1 MRKGN
6 TANARECALSV
17 LVACRRNGAWA
28 DAALKAQLGK
38 CALSAQDAALC
49 SRIVYGVMQNEL
61 LLNWYL
67 SAYCTQKLDH
77 LQPPL
82 SDILRIGAYQIL
94 FLDKVPDHAAVSES
108 VELCRTNGRS
118 AASGLVNA
126 VLRKVAQNK
135 SNLPPLPEGN
145 IARLSVAYSHP
156 QWLVKKLVSLLG
168 VEEAE
173 AFLRIDNEASPIS
186 VQVNPLK
193 TNEKALVDELRGEG
207 VCVTPHPWVPGCLE
221 LSGTGD
227 LTTLSAFYNGRFTVQ
242 DAAAHLIVC
251 AADFARGQRV
261 LDVCAAPGGKSAY
274 LCEQMQL
281 TGRVYA
287 WELHEKRAQLLEGV
301 RRRLGL
307 DNLRISVRDA
317 LDFRPDLEGALDGV
331 LLDAPCAGLGV
342 LSQKPDIKLR
352 LKEEDIPAIV
362 DTQGRLIDTVCRYV
376 RPGGAL
382 VYSTCSLLPEENADR
397 VRTFLQAH
405 PNFTLEPL
413 PTSFPEELR
422 ARQTP
427 CGLQLLGCRD
437 GVEGFFIAR
446 MRRVR

>member
-17 LVACRRNGAWA
+17 LVSCRRNGAWA
-28 DAALKAQLGK
+28 DAALKAQLSK
-38 CALSAQDAALC
+38 TPLSAQDAALC

-82 SDILRIGAYQIL
+82 ADILRIGAYQIL

-145 IARLSVAYSHP
+145 IARLSIAYSHP

-173 AFLRIDNEASPIS
+173 RFLRIDNEAAPMT

-193 TNEKALVDELRGEG
+193 TDADALARELAGDGVKAV
-207 VCVTPHPWVPGCLE
+207 PHGWVPDCFE

-227 LTTLSAFYNGRFTVQ
+227 LTTLTAFYQGRFTVQ
-242 DAAAHLIVC
+242 DAAAKLVTY
-251 AADFARGQRV
+251 AAGFEKGQDV
-261 LDVCAAPGGKSAY
+261 LDVCAAPGGKSFAAAFAMENEGHI
-274 LCEQMQL
+274 LSCD
-281 TGRVYA
+281 
-287 WELHEKRAQLLEGV
+287 LHENKLRRIREGAQ
-301 RRRLGL
+301 RLGITCIETAAA
-307 DNLRISVRDA
+307 DGRT
-317 LDFRPDLEGALDGV
+317 FREEWAGRFDTV
-331 LLDAPCAGLGV
+331 LCDVPCSGLGIIRK
-342 LSQKPDIKLR
+342 KPDIRYKDVHEFKALP
-352 LKEEDIPAIV
+352 DIQRAI
-362 DTQGRLIDTVCRYV
+362 LENSARYV
-376 RPGGAL
+376 RPGGVL
-382 VYSTCSLLPEENADR
+382 VYSTCTVLPEENENVTDA
-397 VRTFLQAH
+397 FLSSH
-405 PNFTLEPL
+405 PEFIYEEFSLPNGEAAPGYLTLWPQRNG
-413 PTSFPEELR
+413 T
-422 ARQTP
+422 
-427 CGLQLLGCRD
+427 D
-437 GVEGFFIAR
+437 GFYLSR
-446 MRRVR
+446 MRRREHD

>member
-82 SDILRIGAYQIL
+82 ANILRIGAYQIL

-145 IARLSVAYSHP
+145 IARLSIAYSHP

-173 AFLRIDNEASPIS
+173 RFLRIDNEAAPMT

-193 TNEKALVDELRGEG
+193 TDADALARELAGDGVKAV
-207 VCVTPHPWVPGCLE
+207 PHGWVPDCFE

-227 LTTLSAFYNGRFTVQ
+227 LTTLTAFYQGRFTVQ
-242 DAAAHLIVC
+242 DAAAKLVTY
-251 AADFARGQRV
+251 AAGFEKGQDV
-261 LDVCAAPGGKSAY
+261 LDVCAAPGGKSFAAAFAMENEGHI
-274 LCEQMQL
+274 LSCD
-281 TGRVYA
+281 
-287 WELHEKRAQLLEGV
+287 LHENKLRRIREGAQ
-301 RRRLGL
+301 RLGITCIETAAA
-307 DNLRISVRDA
+307 DGRT
-317 LDFRPDLEGALDGV
+317 FREEWAGRFDTV
-331 LLDAPCAGLGV
+331 LCDVPCSGLGIIRK
-342 LSQKPDIKLR
+342 KPDIRYKDVHEFKALP
-352 LKEEDIPAIV
+352 DIQRAI
-362 DTQGRLIDTVCRYV
+362 LENSARYV
-376 RPGGAL
+376 RPGGVL
-382 VYSTCSLLPEENADR
+382 VYSTCTVLPEENENVTDA
-397 VRTFLQAH
+397 FLSSH
-405 PNFTLEPL
+405 PEFIYEEFSLPNGEAAPGYLTLWPQRNG
-413 PTSFPEELR
+413 T
-422 ARQTP
+422 
-427 CGLQLLGCRD
+427 D
-437 GVEGFFIAR
+437 GFYLSR
-446 MRRVR
+446 MRRREHD

>member
-82 SDILRIGAYQIL
+82 ADILRIGAYQIL

-145 IARLSVAYSHP
+145 IARLSIAYSHP

-173 AFLRIDNEASPIS
+173 RFLRIDNEAAPMT

-193 TNEKALVDELRGEG
+193 TDADALARELAGDGVKAV
-207 VCVTPHPWVPGCLE
+207 PHGWVPDCFE

-227 LTTLSAFYNGRFTVQ
+227 LTTLTAFYQGRFTVQ
-242 DAAAHLIVC
+242 DAAAKLVTY
-251 AADFARGQRV
+251 AAGFEKGQDV
-261 LDVCAAPGGKSAY
+261 LDVCAAPGGKSFAAAFAMENEGHI
-274 LCEQMQL
+274 LSCDLHENKLKRIREGAQRL
-281 TGRVYA
+281 GITCIETACADGRV
-287 WELHEKRAQLLEGV
+287 
-301 RRRLGL
+301 
-307 DNLRISVRDA
+307 
-317 LDFRPDLEGALDGV
+317 FREEWAGRFDTVICDV
-331 LLDAPCAGLGV
+331 PCSGLGIIRK
-342 LSQKPDIKLR
+342 KPDIRYKDAR
-352 LKEEDIPAIV
+352 ELKALPEIQRAI
-362 DTQGRLIDTVCRYV
+362 LENSARYV
-376 RPGGAL
+376 RPGGVL
-382 VYSTCSLLPEENADR
+382 VYSTCTVLPEENENVTDA
-397 VRTFLQAH
+397 FLSSH
-405 PNFTLEPL
+405 PEFIYEEFSLPNGEAAPGYLTLWPQRNG
-413 PTSFPEELR
+413 T
-422 ARQTP
+422 
-427 CGLQLLGCRD
+427 D
-437 GVEGFFIAR
+437 GFYLSR
-446 MRRVR
+446 MRRREHD

>member
-17 LVACRRNGAWA
+17 LVSCRRNGAWA
-28 DAALKAQLGK
+28 DAALKAQLAK
-38 CALSAQDAALC
+38 TPLSAQDAALC

-82 SDILRIGAYQIL
+82 ADMLRIGAYQIL

-145 IARLSVAYSHP
+145 IARLSIAYSHP

-173 AFLRIDNEASPIS
+173 RFLRIDNEAAPMT

-193 TNEKALVDELRGEG
+193 TDADALARELAGDGVKAV
-207 VCVTPHPWVPGCLE
+207 PHGWVPDCFE

-227 LTTLSAFYNGRFTVQ
+227 LTTLTAFYQGRFTVQ
-242 DAAAHLIVC
+242 DAAAKLVTY
-251 AADFARGQRV
+251 AAGFEKGQDV
-261 LDVCAAPGGKSAY
+261 LDVCAAPGGKSFAAAFAMENEGHI
-274 LCEQMQL
+274 LSCD
-281 TGRVYA
+281 
-287 WELHEKRAQLLEGV
+287 LHENKLRRIREGAQ
-301 RRRLGL
+301 RLGITCIETAAA
-307 DNLRISVRDA
+307 DGRT
-317 LDFRPDLEGALDGV
+317 FREEWAGRFDTV
-331 LLDAPCAGLGV
+331 LCDVPCSGLGIIRK
-342 LSQKPDIKLR
+342 KPDIRYKDVHEFKALP
-352 LKEEDIPAIV
+352 DIQRAI
-362 DTQGRLIDTVCRYV
+362 LENSARYV
-376 RPGGAL
+376 RPGGVL
-382 VYSTCSLLPEENADR
+382 VYSTCTVLPEENENVTDA
-397 VRTFLQAH
+397 FLSSH
-405 PNFTLEPL
+405 PEFIYEEFSLPNGEAAPGYLTLWPQRNG
-413 PTSFPEELR
+413 T
-422 ARQTP
+422 
-427 CGLQLLGCRD
+427 D
-437 GVEGFFIAR
+437 GFYLSR
-446 MRRVR
+446 MRRREHD

>member
-82 SDILRIGAYQIL
+82 ADMLRIGAYQIL

-145 IARLSVAYSHP
+145 IARLSIAYSHP

-173 AFLRIDNEASPIS
+173 RFLRIDNEAAPMT

-193 TNEKALVDELRGEG
+193 TDADALARELAGDGVKAV
-207 VCVTPHPWVPGCLE
+207 PHGWVPDCFE

-227 LTTLSAFYNGRFTVQ
+227 LTTLTAFYQGRFTVQ
-242 DAAAHLIVC
+242 DAAAKLVTY
-251 AADFARGQRV
+251 AAGFEKGQDV
-261 LDVCAAPGGKSAY
+261 LDVCAAPGGKSFAAAFAMENEGHI
-274 LCEQMQL
+274 LSCD
-281 TGRVYA
+281 
-287 WELHEKRAQLLEGV
+287 LHENKLRRIREGAQ
-301 RRRLGL
+301 RLGITCIETAAA
-307 DNLRISVRDA
+307 DGRT
-317 LDFRPDLEGALDGV
+317 FREEWAGRFDTV
-331 LLDAPCAGLGV
+331 LCDVPCSGLGIIRK
-342 LSQKPDIKLR
+342 KPDIRYKDVHEFKALP
-352 LKEEDIPAIV
+352 DIQRAI
-362 DTQGRLIDTVCRYV
+362 LENSARYV
-376 RPGGAL
+376 RPGGVL
-382 VYSTCSLLPEENADR
+382 VYSTCTVLPEENENVTDA
-397 VRTFLQAH
+397 FLSSH
-405 PNFTLEPL
+405 PEFIYEEFSLPNGEAAPGYLTLWPQRNG
-413 PTSFPEELR
+413 T
-422 ARQTP
+422 
-427 CGLQLLGCRD
+427 D
-437 GVEGFFIAR
+437 GFYLSR
-446 MRRVR
+446 MRRREHD

>member
-82 SDILRIGAYQIL
+82 ADILRIGAYQIL

-168 VEEAE
+168 TEEAE

-261 LDVCAAPGGKSAY
+261 LDVCAAPGGKSFAAAFAMENEGSI
-274 LCEQMQL
+274 LSCD
-281 TGRVYA
+281 
-287 WELHEKRAQLLEGV
+287 LHEIEAHPRGRAAPRHHVHRDRRRRRPRVPRGMGREV
-301 RRRLGL
+301 RRRHL
-307 DNLRISVRDA
+307 
-317 LDFRPDLEGALDGV
+317 
-331 LLDAPCAGLGV
+331 
-342 LSQKPDIKLR
+342 
-352 LKEEDIPAIV
+352 
-362 DTQGRLIDTVCRYV
+362 
-376 RPGGAL
+376 
-382 VYSTCSLLPEENADR
+382 
-397 VRTFLQAH
+397 
-405 PNFTLEPL
+405 
-413 PTSFPEELR
+413 
-422 ARQTP
+422 
-427 CGLQLLGCRD
+427 
-437 GVEGFFIAR
+437 
-446 MRRVR
+446 

>member
-82 SDILRIGAYQIL
+82 ADILRIGAYQIL

-145 IARLSVAYSHP
+145 IARLSIAYSHP

-173 AFLRIDNEASPIS
+173 RFLRIDNEAAPMT

-193 TNEKALVDELRGEG
+193 TDADALARELAGDGVKAV
-207 VCVTPHPWVPGCLE
+207 PHGWVPDCFE

-227 LTTLSAFYNGRFTVQ
+227 LTTLTAFYQGRFTVQ
-242 DAAAHLIVC
+242 DAAAKLVTY
-251 AADFARGQRV
+251 AAGFEKGQDV
-261 LDVCAAPGGKSAY
+261 LDVCAAPGGKSFAAAFAMENEGHI
-274 LCEQMQL
+274 LSCDLHENKLRRIREGAQRL
-281 TGRVYA
+281 GITCIETACADGRV
-287 WELHEKRAQLLEGV
+287 
-301 RRRLGL
+301 
-307 DNLRISVRDA
+307 
-317 LDFRPDLEGALDGV
+317 FREEWAGRFDTV
-331 LLDAPCAGLGV
+331 LCDVPCSGLGIIRK
-342 LSQKPDIKLR
+342 KPDIRYKDVHEFKALP
-352 LKEEDIPAIV
+352 DIQRAI
-362 DTQGRLIDTVCRYV
+362 LENSARYV
-376 RPGGAL
+376 RPGGVL
-382 VYSTCSLLPEENADR
+382 VYSTCTVLPEENENVTDA
-397 VRTFLQAH
+397 FLSSH
-405 PNFTLEPL
+405 PEFIYEEFSLPNGEAAPGYLTLWPQRNG
-413 PTSFPEELR
+413 T
-422 ARQTP
+422 
-427 CGLQLLGCRD
+427 D
-437 GVEGFFIAR
+437 GFYLSR
-446 MRRVR
+446 MRRREHD

>member
-82 SDILRIGAYQIL
+82 ADILRIGAYQIL

-145 IARLSVAYSHP
+145 FTRLSVAYSHP

-261 LDVCAAPGGKSAY
+261 LDVCAAPGGKSFAAAFAMENEGSI
-274 LCEQMQL
+274 LSCD
-281 TGRVYA
+281 
-287 WELHEKRAQLLEGV
+287 LHENKLKRIREGAQ
-301 RRRLGL
+301 RLGITCIETAAV
-307 DNLRISVRDA
+307 DGRA
-317 LDFRPDLEGALDGV
+317 FREEWAGHFDVVICDV
-331 LLDAPCAGLGV
+331 PCSGLGIIRK
-342 LSQKPDIKLR
+342 KPDIRYKNPSELSQ
-352 LKEEDIPAIV
+352 LPPIQKAIL
-362 DTQGRLIDTVCRYV
+362 DNVCRYV
-376 RPGGAL
+376 RPGGVL
-382 VYSTCSLLPEENADR
+382 VYATCTVLPEENGGVVSA
-397 VRTFLQAH
+397 FLDVHSDFAKEE
-405 PNFTLEPL
+405 FTLPGIGSCPGDVTL
-413 PTSFPEELR
+413 WPQRTG
-422 ARQTP
+422 T
-427 CGLQLLGCRD
+427 D
-437 GVEGFFIAR
+437 GFYICR
-446 MRRVR
+446 MRRRG

>member
-82 SDILRIGAYQIL
+82 ADILRIGAYQIL

-135 SNLPPLPEGN
+135 SNLPPLPVGD

-156 QWLVKKLVSLLG
+156 QWLVKKLASLLG

-173 AFLRIDNEASPIS
+173 AFLRIDNKTAPMT
-186 VQVNPLK
+186 VQVNPIRSDAD
-193 TNEKALVDELRGEG
+193 ALVRELSGEG
-207 VCVTPHPWVPGCLE
+207 IHAAPHAWVPDCFE

-227 LTTLSAFYNGRFTVQ
+227 LTTLAAFYQGRFTVQ
-242 DAAAHLIVC
+242 DAAAKLVTC
-251 AADFARGQRV
+251 AAGTAKGQSV
-261 LDVCAAPGGKSAY
+261 LDVCAAPGGKSFAAAFAMENRGHI
-274 LCEQMQL
+274 LACDLHENKLKRIREGAQRL
-281 TGRVYA
+281 GITCIETAAADGRV
-287 WELHEKRAQLLEGV
+287 
-301 RRRLGL
+301 
-307 DNLRISVRDA
+307 
-317 LDFRPDLEGALDGV
+317 FREEWKGKFDVVICDV
-331 LLDAPCAGLGV
+331 PCSGLGIIRK
-342 LSQKPDIKLR
+342 KPDIRYKDPGELAALPEIQR
-352 LKEEDIPAIV
+352 AI
-362 DTQGRLIDTVCRYV
+362 LANSARYV
-376 RPGGAL
+376 KPGGVL
-382 VYSTCSLLPEENADR
+382 VYSTCTVLPEENENVTDA
-397 VRTFLQAH
+397 FLTAH
-405 PNFTLEPL
+405 PDFAYEAFMLPDGRTTEGHITLWP
-413 PTSFPEELR
+413 
-422 ARQTP
+422 Q
-427 CGLQLLGCRD
+427 RD
-437 GVEGFFIAR
+437 GTDGFYLSR
-446 MRRVR
+446 MRRRTND

>member
-17 LVACRRNGAWA
+17 LVSCRRNGAWA
-28 DAALKAQLGK
+28 DAALKAQLAK
-38 CALSAQDAALC
+38 TPLSAQDAALC

-82 SDILRIGAYQIL
+82 ADILRIGAYQIL

-145 IARLSVAYSHP
+145 IARLSIAYSHP

-173 AFLRIDNEASPIS
+173 RFLRIDNEAAPMT

-193 TNEKALVDELRGEG
+193 TDADALARELAGDGVKAV
-207 VCVTPHPWVPGCLE
+207 PHGWVPDCFE

-227 LTTLSAFYNGRFTVQ
+227 LTTLTAFYQGRFTVQ
-242 DAAAHLIVC
+242 DAAAKLVTY
-251 AADFARGQRV
+251 AAGFEKGQDV
-261 LDVCAAPGGKSAY
+261 LDVCAAPGGKSFAAAFAMENEGHI
-274 LCEQMQL
+274 LSCDLHENKLKRIREGAQRL
-281 TGRVYA
+281 GVTCIETACADGRV
-287 WELHEKRAQLLEGV
+287 
-301 RRRLGL
+301 
-307 DNLRISVRDA
+307 
-317 LDFRPDLEGALDGV
+317 FREEWAGRFDTV
-331 LLDAPCAGLGV
+331 LCDVPCSGLGIIRK
-342 LSQKPDIKLR
+342 KPDIRYKDVHEFKALP
-352 LKEEDIPAIV
+352 DIQRAI
-362 DTQGRLIDTVCRYV
+362 LENSARYV
-376 RPGGAL
+376 RPGGVL
-382 VYSTCSLLPEENADR
+382 VYSTCTVLPEENENVTDA
-397 VRTFLQAH
+397 FLSSH
-405 PNFTLEPL
+405 PEFIYEEFSLPNGEAAPGYLTLWPQRNG
-413 PTSFPEELR
+413 T
-422 ARQTP
+422 
-427 CGLQLLGCRD
+427 D
-437 GVEGFFIAR
+437 GFYLSR
-446 MRRVR
+446 MRRREHD

>member
-82 SDILRIGAYQIL
+82 ADILRIGAYQIL

-145 IARLSVAYSHP
+145 IARLSIAYSHP

-173 AFLRIDNEASPIS
+173 RFLRIDNEAAPMT

-193 TNEKALVDELRGEG
+193 TDADALARELAGDGVKAV
-207 VCVTPHPWVPGCLE
+207 PHGWVPDCFE

-227 LTTLSAFYNGRFTVQ
+227 LTTLTAFYQGRFTVQ
-242 DAAAHLIVC
+242 DAAAKLVTY
-251 AADFARGQRV
+251 AAGFEKGQDV
-261 LDVCAAPGGKSAY
+261 LDVCAAPGGKSFAAAFAMENEGHI
-274 LCEQMQL
+274 LSCD
-281 TGRVYA
+281 
-287 WELHEKRAQLLEGV
+287 LHENKLRRIREGAQ
-301 RRRLGL
+301 RLGITCIETACA
-307 DNLRISVRDA
+307 DGRT
-317 LDFRPDLEGALDGV
+317 FREEWAGRFDTV
-331 LLDAPCAGLGV
+331 LCDVPCSGLGIIRK
-342 LSQKPDIKLR
+342 KPDIRYKDVHEFKALP
-352 LKEEDIPAIV
+352 DIQRAI
-362 DTQGRLIDTVCRYV
+362 LENSARYV
-376 RPGGAL
+376 RPGGVL
-382 VYSTCSLLPEENADR
+382 VYSTCTVLPEENENVTDA
-397 VRTFLQAH
+397 FLSSH
-405 PNFTLEPL
+405 PEFIYEEFSLPNGEAAPGYLTLWPQRNG
-413 PTSFPEELR
+413 T
-422 ARQTP
+422 
-427 CGLQLLGCRD
+427 D
-437 GVEGFFIAR
+437 GFYLSR
-446 MRRVR
+446 MRRREHD

>member
-1 MRKGN
+1 M
-6 TANARECALSV
+6 TYLSV
-17 LVACRRNGAWA
+17 MGSMPRWLVDKLVAAYGPEEAGRVILYREEEHPVCVRPNFTRLSDPEFEALLQEKGWRAERGLAPHAWLIYGAGDLAA
-28 DAALKAQLGK
+28 DADYRA
-38 CALSAQDAALC
+38 
-49 SRIVYGVMQNEL
+49 
-61 LLNWYL
+61 
-67 SAYCTQKLDH
+67 
-77 LQPPL
+77 
-82 SDILRIGAYQIL
+82 
-94 FLDKVPDHAAVSES
+94 
-108 VELCRTNGRS
+108 GRFS
-118 AASGLVNA
+118 IQGQSSMLA
-126 VLRKVAQNK
+126 
-135 SNLPPLPEGN
+135 
-145 IARLSVAYSHP
+145 
-156 QWLVKKLVSLLG
+156 
-168 VEEAE
+168 AE
-173 AFLRIDNEASPIS
+173 ALEVR
-186 VQVNPLK
+186 
-193 TNEKALVDELRGEG
+193 
-207 VCVTPHPWVPGCLE
+207 PGMK
-221 LSGTGD
+221 
-227 LTTLSAFYNGRFTVQ
+227 
-242 DAAAHLIVC
+242 
-251 AADFARGQRV
+251 V
-261 LDVCAAPGGKSAY
+261 LDACAAPGGKSAY

-307 DNLRISVRDA
+307 DNQRISVRDA

-397 VRTFLQAH
+397 VRAFLQAH

-422 ARQTP
+422 AWQTP

>member
-1 MRKGN
+1 MRKGDA
-6 TANARECALSV
+6 ANARECALSV
-17 LVACRRNGAWA
+17 LIACRRNGAWA
-28 DAALKAQLGK
+28 DVALKAQLGK

-82 SDILRIGAYQIL
+82 EDILRIGAYQIL

-168 VEEAE
+168 TEEAE
-173 AFLRIDNEASPIS
+173 QFLRIDNEASPIS

-193 TNEKALVDELRGEG
+193 TSEKALVEELRGEG
-207 VCVTPHPWVPGCLE
+207 VNVTPHPWVPGCLE

-261 LDVCAAPGGKSAY
+261 LDACAAPGGKSFAAAFAMENEGSI
-274 LCEQMQL
+274 LSCD
-281 TGRVYA
+281 
-287 WELHEKRAQLLEGV
+287 LHENKLKRIREGAQ
-301 RRRLGL
+301 RLGITCIETAAV
-307 DNLRISVRDA
+307 DGRA
-317 LDFRPDLEGALDGV
+317 FREEWAGRFDVVICDV
-331 LLDAPCAGLGV
+331 PCSGLGIIRK
-342 LSQKPDIKLR
+342 KPDIRYKDPAPLADLPAVQLDILR
-352 LKEEDIPAIV
+352 NAA
-362 DTQGRLIDTVCRYV
+362 RYV
-376 RPGGAL
+376 KPGGTL
-382 VYSTCSLLPEENADR
+382 MYSTCTLLYRENGE
-397 VRTFLQAH
+397 VVETFLAENNSYKAEAFILPGPVGLVQSGSV
-405 PNFTLEPL
+405 TLWPHRHG
-413 PTSFPEELR
+413 T
-422 ARQTP
+422 
-427 CGLQLLGCRD
+427 D
-437 GVEGFFIAR
+437 GFFISK
-446 MRRVR
+446 MRREEG

>member
-17 LVACRRNGAWA
+17 LVSCRRNGAWA
-28 DAALKAQLGK
+28 DAALKAQLAK
-38 CALSAQDAALC
+38 TPLSAQDAALC

-82 SDILRIGAYQIL
+82 ADILRIGAYQIL

-145 IARLSVAYSHP
+145 IARLSIAYSHP

-173 AFLRIDNEASPIS
+173 RFLRIDNEAAPMT

-193 TNEKALVDELRGEG
+193 TDADALARELAGDGVKAV
-207 VCVTPHPWVPGCLE
+207 PHGWVPDCFE

-227 LTTLSAFYNGRFTVQ
+227 LTTLTAFYQGRFTVQ
-242 DAAAHLIVC
+242 DAAAKLVTY
-251 AADFARGQRV
+251 AAGFEKGQDV
-261 LDVCAAPGGKSAY
+261 LDVCAAPGGKSFAAAFAMENEGHI
-274 LCEQMQL
+274 LSCD
-281 TGRVYA
+281 
-287 WELHEKRAQLLEGV
+287 LHENKLRRIREGAQ
-301 RRRLGL
+301 RLGITCIETAAA
-307 DNLRISVRDA
+307 DGRT
-317 LDFRPDLEGALDGV
+317 FREEWAGRFDTV
-331 LLDAPCAGLGV
+331 LCDVPCSGLGIIRK
-342 LSQKPDIKLR
+342 KPDIRYKDVHEFKALP
-352 LKEEDIPAIV
+352 DIQRAILENSV
-362 DTQGRLIDTVCRYV
+362 RYV
-376 RPGGAL
+376 RPGGVL
-382 VYSTCSLLPEENADR
+382 VYSTCTVLPEENENVTDA
-397 VRTFLQAH
+397 FLTAH
-405 PNFTLEPL
+405 PDFAYEAFTLPDGRTTEGHITLWP
-413 PTSFPEELR
+413 
-422 ARQTP
+422 Q
-427 CGLQLLGCRD
+427 RD
-437 GVEGFFIAR
+437 GTDGFYLSR
-446 MRRVR
+446 MRRRDHD

>member
-17 LVACRRNGAWA
+17 LVSCRRSGAWA
-28 DAALKAQLGK
+28 DAALKAQLAK
-38 CALSAQDAALC
+38 TPLSAQDAALC

-82 SDILRIGAYQIL
+82 ADILRIGAYQIL

-145 IARLSVAYSHP
+145 IARLSIAYSHP

-173 AFLRIDNEASPIS
+173 RFLRIDNEAAPMT

-193 TNEKALVDELRGEG
+193 TDADALARELAGDGVKAV
-207 VCVTPHPWVPGCLE
+207 PHGWVPDCFE

-227 LTTLSAFYNGRFTVQ
+227 LTTLTAFYQGRFTVQ
-242 DAAAHLIVC
+242 DAAAKLVTY
-251 AADFARGQRV
+251 AAGFEKGQDV
-261 LDVCAAPGGKSAY
+261 LDVCAAPGGKSFAAAFAMENEGHI
-274 LCEQMQL
+274 LACDLHENKLRRIREGAQRL
-281 TGRVYA
+281 GITCIETACADGRV
-287 WELHEKRAQLLEGV
+287 
-301 RRRLGL
+301 
-307 DNLRISVRDA
+307 
-317 LDFRPDLEGALDGV
+317 FREEWAGRFDTVICDV
-331 LLDAPCAGLGV
+331 PCSGLGIIRK
-342 LSQKPDIKLR
+342 KPDIRYKDVHEFKALP
-352 LKEEDIPAIV
+352 DIQRAI
-362 DTQGRLIDTVCRYV
+362 LENSARYV
-376 RPGGAL
+376 RPGGVL
-382 VYSTCSLLPEENADR
+382 VYSTCTVLPEENENVTDA
-397 VRTFLQAH
+397 FLSSH
-405 PNFTLEPL
+405 PEFIYEEFSLPNGEAAPGYLTLWPQRNG
-413 PTSFPEELR
+413 T
-422 ARQTP
+422 
-427 CGLQLLGCRD
+427 D
-437 GVEGFFIAR
+437 GFYLSR
-446 MRRVR
+446 MRRREHD

>member
-17 LVACRRNGAWA
+17 LVSCRRNGAWA
-28 DAALKAQLGK
+28 DAALKAQLAK
-38 CALSAQDAALC
+38 TPLSAQDAALC

-82 SDILRIGAYQIL
+82 ADILRIGAYQIL

-145 IARLSVAYSHP
+145 IARLSIAYSHP

-173 AFLRIDNEASPIS
+173 RFLRIDNEAAPMT

-193 TNEKALVDELRGEG
+193 TDADALARELAGDGVKAV
-207 VCVTPHPWVPGCLE
+207 PHGWVPDCFE

-227 LTTLSAFYNGRFTVQ
+227 LTTLTAFYQGRFTVQ
-242 DAAAHLIVC
+242 DAAAKLVTY
-251 AADFARGQRV
+251 AAGFEKGQDV
-261 LDVCAAPGGKSAY
+261 LDVCAAPGGKSFAAAFAMENEGHI
-274 LCEQMQL
+274 LSCD
-281 TGRVYA
+281 
-287 WELHEKRAQLLEGV
+287 LHENKLRRIREGAQ
-301 RRRLGL
+301 RLG
-307 DNLRISVRDA
+307 ITCIETDA
-317 LDFRPDLEGALDGV
+317 ADGRTFREEWAGRFDTV
-331 LLDAPCAGLGV
+331 LCDVPCSGLGIIRK
-342 LSQKPDIKLR
+342 KPDIRYKDVHEFKALP
-352 LKEEDIPAIV
+352 DIQRAI
-362 DTQGRLIDTVCRYV
+362 LENSARYV
-376 RPGGAL
+376 RPGGVL
-382 VYSTCSLLPEENADR
+382 VYSTCTVLPEENENVTDA
-397 VRTFLQAH
+397 FLSSH
-405 PNFTLEPL
+405 PEFIYEEFSLPNGEAAPGYLTLWPQRNG
-413 PTSFPEELR
+413 T
-422 ARQTP
+422 
-427 CGLQLLGCRD
+427 D
-437 GVEGFFIAR
+437 GFYLSR
-446 MRRVR
+446 MRRREHD

>member
-82 SDILRIGAYQIL
+82 ADILRIGAYQIL

-261 LDVCAAPGGKSAY
+261 LDVCAAPGGKSFAAAFAMENEGSI
-274 LCEQMQL
+274 LSCD
-281 TGRVYA
+281 
-287 WELHEKRAQLLEGV
+287 LHENKLKRIREGAQ
-301 RRRLGL
+301 RLGITCIETAAVDGRAFREEWAGHFDVVICDVPCSGFGVIAKKPEIRGKTEAEISALPAIQRDIL
-307 DNLRISVRDA
+307 DNLAAYVKR
-317 LDFRPDLEGALDGV
+317 DGV
-331 LLDAPCAGLGV
+331 LL
-342 LSQKPDIKLR
+342 
-352 LKEEDIPAIV
+352 
-362 DTQGRLIDTVCRYV
+362 
-376 RPGGAL
+376 
-382 VYSTCSLLPEENADR
+382 YSTCT
-397 VRTFLQAH
+397 V
-405 PNFTLEPL
+405 
-413 PTSFPEELR
+413 LR
-422 ARQTP
+422 AENEDVVNAF
-427 CGLQLLGCRD
+427 LADD
-437 GVEGFFIAR
+437 GEFAPEGFNVGGVSEPSGMHCFWPNVDGTDGFFAAKL
-446 MRRVR
+446 RRIK